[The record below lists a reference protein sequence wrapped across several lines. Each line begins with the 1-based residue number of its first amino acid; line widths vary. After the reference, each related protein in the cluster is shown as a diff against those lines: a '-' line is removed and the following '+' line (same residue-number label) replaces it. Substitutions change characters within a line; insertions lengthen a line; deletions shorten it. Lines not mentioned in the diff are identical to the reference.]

1 MVAATPAGFD
11 VPTETVSDAPSE
23 DPAPATEPTLEEQF
37 LAMAAAPDGWA
48 DGSGL
53 KAKLAELEKQYDSGQ
68 DPAAVKAL
76 LHGSWK
82 LVSSTD
88 ASVSLTG
95 SAPKSYTKTLGHVQ
109 SFRKP
114 DPMDVFS
121 GNKDKLFF
129 METTEVVANEKV
141 GSSLT
146 ACIKGGFEVKP
157 AGAVAEAYTARE
169 VEGLSQEGPFASY
182 NRWTCAYLSEAV
194 RVCRLA
200 SGAVRV
206 YEKVDATAA
215 KAEVSRLAS
224 ALVTIDPE
232 AGATSLWRRRRS
244 TTTPTSRRGR
254 SGSTSWTA
262 RSAPRTARRLST
274 TGPVASV
281 RPRAGLLSRVVGAGD
296 LSRPSGTAR
305 CREFPGTA
313 SHRHWGLGRTHSST
327 APWW

>member
-1 MVAATPAGFD
+1 MLFVALAVQSLLIPLPRHCPARSCGAVCMVAATPAGFD

-157 AGAVAEAYTARE
+157 AGAVAEAYTTRE

-232 AGATSLWRRRRS
+232 AGADELVEEEEEYDDPNIPAWQKRIDKLDGTKRTKDGTPIINHGPGRFGPS
-244 TTTPTSRRGR
+244 TG
-254 SGSTSWTA
+254 
-262 RSAPRTARRLST
+262 
-274 TGPVASV
+274 GP
-281 RPRAGLLSRVVGAGD
+281 P
-296 LSRPSGTAR
+296 
-305 CREFPGTA
+305 
-313 SHRHWGLGRTHSST
+313 
-327 APWW
+327 